1 MVKSGAVTFSVTFAL
16 CANSSVPVPVIA
28 RTELPPGVFAD
39 VVTVMVELPD
49 PGIAAGE
56 NEAEAPEGRPA
67 AESVTGSVKPYSG
80 ETLTVYVAVAPG
92 STENE
97 LGEADKVKSG
107 PETFKVTDAEFVIEP
122 AVPVIVTVEL
132 PVGVPDA
139 VVTVIV
145 ELPDVVIEA
154 GEKEAVAPD
163 GKPLALKVTA
173 PVNPLTAAT
182 FTV

>member
-1 MVKSGAVTFSVTFAL
+1 M
-16 CANSSVPVPVIA
+16 
-28 RTELPPGVFAD
+28 
-39 VVTVMVELPD
+39 
-49 PGIAAGE
+49 
-56 NEAEAPEGRPA
+56 
-67 AESVTGSVKPYSG
+67 
-80 ETLTVYVAVAPG
+80 
-92 STENE
+92 
-97 LGEADKVKSG
+97 LGEADKLKSG
-107 PETFKVTDAEFVIEP
+107 PETIKVTDAEFVIEP

-132 PVGVPDA
+132 PVGVTDV

-163 GKPLALKVTA
+163 GKPLALKVTG

>member
-1 MVKSGAVTFSVTFAL
+1 MT
-16 CANSSVPVPVIA
+16 
-28 RTELPPGVFAD
+28 
-39 VVTVMVELPD
+39 
-49 PGIAAGE
+49 
-56 NEAEAPEGRPA
+56 
-67 AESVTGSVKPYSG
+67 
-80 ETLTVYVAVAPG
+80 
-92 STENE
+92 
-97 LGEADKVKSG
+97 KSG
-107 PETFKVTDAEFVIEP
+107 PETFKVTDAEPVIDP

-163 GKPLALKVTA
+163 GKPLALKVTG

>member
-1 MVKSGAVTFSVTFAL
+1 
-16 CANSSVPVPVIA
+16 
-28 RTELPPGVFAD
+28 
-39 VVTVMVELPD
+39 
-49 PGIAAGE
+49 
-56 NEAEAPEGRPA
+56 
-67 AESVTGSVKPYSG
+67 
-80 ETLTVYVAVAPG
+80 VAVAPG

-107 PETFKVTDAEFVIEP
+107 PETIKVTDAEFVIEP

-139 VVTVIV
+139 VVTVMV

-154 GEKEAVAPD
+154 GEKEAVVPD
-163 GKPLALKVTA
+163 GKPLALRVTG
-173 PVNPLTAAT
+173 PVKPLTAAT